1 MSLVIRHKIITAIT
15 VILFVVVVMPV
26 GVQAA
31 TQSEC
36 NADKNELTLGLPKWY
51 KYLEVTPE
59 NGGGRCSP
67 QVDDFSAVLP
77 VGLAVLEGLLRF
89 AGIIAVGMIFVG
101 AFKFILSQGNPD
113 SAKGARQTIINAL
126 IGLVIVIVSTSLV
139 TFIGSSFISPSTTM
153 NESPQA
159 LMEHIA

>member
-77 VGLAVLEGLLRF
+77 VGLAVCIDR
-89 AGIIAVGMIFVG
+89 VGNSYCFNVTRNIH
-101 AFKFILSQGNPD
+101 
-113 SAKGARQTIINAL
+113 RQQL
-126 IGLVIVIVSTSLV
+126 
-139 TFIGSSFISPSTTM
+139 
-153 NESPQA
+153 
-159 LMEHIA
+159 H